1 MNALTIQNHL
11 EMDISEEK
19 IELMKRT
26 FCKSSTDEEFALFL
40 HACART
46 GLDPFMRQI
55 YAVKRWD
62 GALKR
67 EVMSVQTGI
76 DGYRL
81 IADRTGRYS
90 PGKETIFSYDENGW
104 PVSATAFIK
113 KQTPDGTWHEISAT
127 AYMREYCAYT
137 EEGKPTH
144 MWGTKPHIMLGKCA
158 EALALRKAFPAELS
172 GLYTKEEME
181 QADNGKGE
189 SKIIAIEEEK
199 QLSDDE
205 IEKYLNRWGEDKESF
220 DEYLNVVAKHFK
232 WTITQTIREFEK
244 FPEKTKEKFY
254 TWKEKQN
261 LSKIEGVNETVS
273 LPVRD

>member
-1 MNALTIQNHL
+1 MNQL
-11 EMDISEEK
+11 EISHNFSMEMSEEK

-90 PGKETIFSYDENGW
+90 PGKETVFTYDENGW
-104 PVSATAFIK
+104 PVSAIAFIK

-127 AYMREYCAYT
+127 AYMREYCAFT
-137 EEGKPTH
+137 KEGKPTH

-181 QADNGKGE
+181 QADNGKSE
-189 SKIIAIEEEK
+189 SKIIPIEEEK
-199 QLSDDE
+199 QFTEDQ
-205 IEKYLNRWGEDKESF
+205 IEEYLDKFGEDRMMMRKFIEMVSQH
-220 DEYLNVVAKHFK
+220 YK
-232 WTITQTIREFEK
+232 WTITHTILEFEK
-244 FPEKTKEKFY
+244 CPEKTQEKFES
-254 TWKEKQN
+254 WKQKQ
-261 LSKIEGVNETVS
+261 I
-273 LPVRD
+273 